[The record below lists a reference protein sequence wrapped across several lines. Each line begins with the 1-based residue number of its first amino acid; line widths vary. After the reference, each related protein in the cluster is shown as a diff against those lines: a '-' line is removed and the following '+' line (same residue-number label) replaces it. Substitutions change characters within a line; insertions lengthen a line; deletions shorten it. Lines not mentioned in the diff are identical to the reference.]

1 MTDEP
6 ENELVN
12 KYYNLIEEYLAGK
25 MTPSEFSERYLT
37 EFKNED
43 QPMGDETF
51 QILQNLFSEADAYC
65 EPEIRDEVSDAIDE
79 SELMEAAREALRKLE
94 QQ

>member
-1 MTDEP
+1 MTDKA

-12 KYYNLIEEYLAGK
+12 KYRGLIENYVTGK
-25 MTPSEFSERYLT
+25 MTASEFSERYLT

-43 QPMGDETF
+43 QSMNEDTF
-51 QILQNLFSEADAYC
+51 CLLQNLFSEADAYC
-65 EPEIRDEVSDAIDE
+65 EPEIREDVSDAINE
-79 SELMEAAREALRKLE
+79 TELMEAARETLTKLG